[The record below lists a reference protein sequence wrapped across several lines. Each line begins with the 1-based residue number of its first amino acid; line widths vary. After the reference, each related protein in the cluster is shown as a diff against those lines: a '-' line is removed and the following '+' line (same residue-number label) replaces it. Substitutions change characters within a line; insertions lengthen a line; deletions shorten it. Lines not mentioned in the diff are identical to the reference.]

1 MRVRGE
7 RDGAPAGDAPHTVVR
22 TRVAVYLIA
31 VHRIGLLHCMK
42 PRPRGDDTAP
52 SASRRSHGHAA
63 PAAGEAAA
71 APPAGRPC
79 RGDPGSGRAPPARGD
94 PHGDLA
100 RARGTAELDPGPG
113 ERSV

>member
-42 PRPRGDDTAP
+42 PRPCGDDTAP
-52 SASRRSHGHAA
+52 SASRRFHGHAA
-63 PAAGEAAA
+63 PAAGEAPAA
-71 APPAGRPC
+71 APHGRS
-79 RGDPGSGRAPPARGD
+79 RGGDPRSGRSTTARGH
-94 PHGDLA
+94 PHGD
-100 RARGTAELDPGPG
+100 GTGAGG
-113 ERSV
+113 